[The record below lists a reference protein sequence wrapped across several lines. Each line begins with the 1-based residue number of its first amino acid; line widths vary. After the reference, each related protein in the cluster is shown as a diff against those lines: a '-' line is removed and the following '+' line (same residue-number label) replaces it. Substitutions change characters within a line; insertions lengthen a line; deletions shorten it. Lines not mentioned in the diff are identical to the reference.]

1 MSDRRARLT
10 RKARQIGPATAGCV
24 LSLLLVLPI
33 DARGGAPF
41 VTDDPGTVAHGH
53 VELLPFYQSTL
64 GAAGRTGASPGL
76 EIHFGVLDGAELDVV
91 PSLAFSTPA
100 GASTQRGYGD
110 TTLGL
115 KWRLVKES
123 ENFPLVSLVP
133 KYTIATGD
141 SDKGLG
147 NGGSQVF
154 LALAAQKS
162 AGRFQ
167 TYGNAGYWINNGPD
181 NRNYWFV
188 GGEAQYQFSD
198 RWIIGAEVFYTSP
211 QTQAQSASIGF
222 NVGGYYVLDPHVQL
236 LFSAGRGLKNATETN
251 RVSVY
256 LGSLLSF

>member
-1 MSDRRARLT
+1 M
-10 RKARQIGPATAGCV
+10 AGCV

-33 DARGGAPF
+33 DVRGGAPF
-41 VTDDPGTVAHGH
+41 ATDDPGTVALGH

-64 GAAGRTGASPGL
+64 GATGRTGASPGL
-76 EIHFGVLDGAELDVV
+76 EFHFGVLDGVELDVV

-115 KWRLVKES
+115 KWRLVQES
-123 ENFPLVSLVP
+123 EDFPLVSLVP
-133 KYTIATGD
+133 RYTIATGD

-167 TYGNAGYWINNGPD
+167 TYGNAGYWINNGPG

-188 GGEAQYQFSD
+188 GGEAQYHFSD

-222 NVGGYYVLDPHVQL
+222 NVGGYYVLDPRVQL
-236 LFSAGRGLKNATETN
+236 LFSAGRGLKNAAETN
-251 RVSVY
+251 RVSLY